1 MGNLKRNLRTKRLYS
16 AFLHLAVVMLAI
28 QVVILSNQN
37 RRMKEAAGGPAP
49 DGLKIGDTLVLQGVS
64 PVNSRLILDTTS
76 ARQLVFI
83 FTTSCPFCKQTV
95 PMWNKLAARLQRS
108 IPIIAISLDSRDSTI
123 EYVKG
128 NNLSFAVAFPLD
140 AGRFKKLNKIVGVPM
155 TLVRENSG
163 KVLRLW
169 KGKLDSLKALEVE
182 RSTSAGGEGEN

>member
-37 RRMKEAAGGPAP
+37 RRMKEAAGGSAP